1 MAVAVMGIGVMR
13 MAVAQGFMVVAM
25 GMLAFERRHMLMRV
39 VARRVRMRMQ
49 VLVFQRL
56 MQVRVRVVFSQVQP
70 DAERHQEPGHQQR
83 PGDGFRQK
91 EH

>member
-1 MAVAVMGIGVMR
+1 MAVPVVGIGVVC
-13 MAVAQGFMVVAM
+13 MAVVQGFMAVTM
-25 GMLAFERRHMLMRV
+25 GMLPFERRHMRMRM
-39 VARRVRMRMQ
+39 VAVRVRMRMQ